1 VYLGH
6 VTRYGLFAISVLIAS
21 PFVYGQ
27 YPCSCVRDKPFIA
40 DRAEHIDMEFPDGS
54 NHPLDSKGT
63 LARDIDGRI
72 YGESHPAWFVGKAR
86 ANPANND
93 GVGFSKQ
100 GRPQIHTIV
109 SISDCIEHKNIMV
122 FPEIRT
128 AQVATMPK
136 SVLEQKNPTDSS
148 YSETLIHIS
157 RPPNAIVED
166 LGFREMGQIRAHGF
180 KVTVLGT
187 EQEPDWNGRP
197 TSISEQWV
205 SDELEIVILEIR
217 TNVKGKNKSTITVSN
232 IRREQPN
239 PALFQIPP
247 DYTITPP
254 QEMHFPASNSEPQ

>member
-1 VYLGH
+1 MYLGH

-86 ANPANND
+86 ANTANND

-122 FPEIRT
+122 FR
-128 AQVATMPK
+128 
-136 SVLEQKNPTDSS
+136 NPTDSS

-157 RPPNAIVED
+157 RPPNAIAED

-254 QEMHFPASNSEPQ
+254 REMHFPVSNSEPN